1 VYEYLV
7 KIFSA
12 LETDPFLV
20 KGKSI
25 PVTLSAGATFYR
37 CVLPCKSPLDENS
50 YVEKYMELQQEA
62 DDALYEAKYMG
73 KANFRVYRPG
83 RRDYYETCRR
93 HYSG

>member
-1 VYEYLV
+1 
-7 KIFSA
+7 
-12 LETDPFLV
+12 
-20 KGKSI
+20 
-25 PVTLSAGATFYR
+25 
-37 CVLPCKSPLDENS
+37 VLPCKSPLDENS